1 MSEFVAYIKNEHL
14 IVDMHSTSHYNM
26 SVSNKHIHNI
36 KITNKFAHV
45 KTKGDINIMNLAKNR
60 NQNGELIT
68 LQQACS
74 ESNLGSNTVRRLADE
89 SGAVRKI
96 GKNYRI
102 KKSVFFDYIET
113 MYGM

>member
-1 MSEFVAYIKNEHL
+1 M
-14 IVDMHSTSHYNM
+14 
-26 SVSNKHIHNI
+26 
-36 KITNKFAHV
+36 
-45 KTKGDINIMNLAKNR
+45 
-60 NQNGELIT
+60 T